1 MQGTLFQVQNFTVG
15 IHGQMD
21 LAGLSKLANDNG
33 VMGMYPITQL
43 KITKHELGMPDLAI
57 LRVGWEMPM
66 FVTRMLEETVLPASG
81 RPMVPIKRW
90 RTWAEI
96 EEINV
101 AIKAK
106 LEALLQSDGYHLPA
120 GMTLRELKGSN
131 VPAHKR
137 LFKKIKKGMKAWCVK
152 QAHCFKLPVQYMLML
167 MRNCPMHADQNMSK
181 QLLVLA
187 LKTAF
192 EIDCWNGNAKPL
204 KDNESATTLMG

>member
-1 MQGTLFQVQNFTVG
+1 
-15 IHGQMD
+15 
-21 LAGLSKLANDNG
+21 
-33 VMGMYPITQL
+33 
-43 KITKHELGMPDLAI
+43 
-57 LRVGWEMPM
+57 
-66 FVTRMLEETVLPASG
+66 
-81 RPMVPIKRW
+81 MVDH
-90 RTWAEI
+90 
-96 EEINV
+96 V

-106 LEALLQSDGYHLPA
+106 LEALLQSDGYRLPA

-187 LKTAF
+187 LMLKTAF

-204 KDNESATTLMG
+204 EDDESATGCCLTVLRNNFYGLICIEKRCSEILEKQGSQMSFGDFTFRFKGQNVCEFFNVQGHDQFFSGMSAVINAFPESRKKVMFQYLVRLLCLHTWLFCKLLA